1 MEIRSVWVYVS
12 RSSADISLPA
22 EKKQGFLAAAPV
34 KLTAPGKQSLHS
46 ITSPAMDVNLQYY
59 KSRATLLDYLA
70 RRGYDTAE
78 LTQFSKNE
86 IEAMVKNE
94 TMDFIVSTAGP
105 PPSKVYVKYMPL
117 KQALTTTFVGNI
129 VEDLYDNPD
138 PDTDFRMDPEKDA
151 VLVISRENPND
162 KMRAYAA
169 SLFETRGI
177 YVSLF
182 WINTLQYNV
191 LDHVLQ
197 PQVAAILTPEELEA
211 LKQEYNFRDA
221 KTQLPE
227 ISRFDPLAM
236 CIFLRPGQV
245 VKLLRNSPTAITA
258 PYYRHCVG

>member
-1 MEIRSVWVYVS
+1 
-12 RSSADISLPA
+12 
-22 EKKQGFLAAAPV
+22 
-34 KLTAPGKQSLHS
+34 
-46 ITSPAMDVNLQYY
+46 MDVNLQYY

-70 RRGYDTAE
+70 RRGFDTAE

-94 TMDFIVSTAGP
+94 TMDFIVSAAGP
-105 PPSKVYVKYMPL
+105 PPHKVYVKYMPL
-117 KQALTTTFVGNI
+117 KQALTTNFVANI
-129 VEDLYDNPD
+129 VEDLFDNPD

-151 VLVISRENPND
+151 VLVVSRENPND
-162 KMRAYAA
+162 KMRAFAA
-169 SLFETRGI
+169 NLFETRGI

-197 PQVAAILTPEELEA
+197 PQIAAILTPEELEA
-211 LKQEYNFRDA
+211 LKQEYNFLDA

-258 PYYRHCVG
+258 PYYRYCVG